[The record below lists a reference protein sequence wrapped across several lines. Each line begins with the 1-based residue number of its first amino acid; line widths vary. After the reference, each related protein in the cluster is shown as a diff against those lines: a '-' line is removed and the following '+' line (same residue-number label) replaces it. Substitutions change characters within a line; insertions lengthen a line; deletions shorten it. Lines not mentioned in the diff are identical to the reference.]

1 MGAHRKKIEEKNY
14 RSLIKA
20 LSWRLVGTMDTI
32 VISFVITGRIKW
44 AISIG
49 GIELF
54 TKIALYYLH
63 ERIWN
68 KIPFGRYAPPPEYE
82 I

>member
-1 MGAHRKKIEEKNY
+1 
-14 RSLIKA
+14 
-20 LSWRLVGTMDTI
+20 MDTI

>member
-1 MGAHRKKIEEKNY
+1 VGAHRKKIEEKNY

>member
-1 MGAHRKKIEEKNY
+1 MGAHRKKIKEKNY

-20 LSWRLVGTMDTI
+20 LSWRLVGTMDTV